1 MLTYLSTLYH
11 PPTTLAPLQ
20 VDADKKGK
28 DSDHNI
34 ILMAPLSN
42 ASYAI
47 KRNKKTIKVRPLPES
62 QIIKFENEIINH
74 DWSDVIN
81 CSNIDEKVSTF
92 HLRLNF
98 EQTFPLEIC

>member
-20 VDADKKGK
+20 VDADKKGA

-47 KRNKKTIKVRPLPES
+47 KRNKKTIKVRPLP
-62 QIIKFENEIINH
+62 
-74 DWSDVIN
+74 
-81 CSNIDEKVSTF
+81 
-92 HLRLNF
+92 
-98 EQTFPLEIC
+98 